1 MKKGLA
7 FSFLAV
13 LFLLSNLL
21 AQPPIKEIRIVGNQR
36 VEREVILSAIGS
48 KEGEPLSRERLSED
62 VKAIFGLGYFKDV
75 KADVQETPEGA
86 IVTFVVLEKPR
97 VRDVAISGYQR
108 VKREEIEAVLKVKK
122 DDFFEPRAWEES
134 LEAVRQLYASKG
146 YYTAQVFGEV
156 EELEGNEVML
166 YLDIVEGP
174 RGWITEI
181 RFEGNE
187 VFSDRRLKKV
197 MRTKEK
203 NWLSW
208 LTKAGTMNRE
218 ILEVD
223 LARIRYFYHDHGYL
237 DVEVSEPEIGVS
249 RDGRSLSVVIR
260 VKEGRQYRVGS
271 VEVAGDLIAPK
282 EEILKEVKLETK
294 PGKVYRAS
302 QVERDR
308 EKLVAY
314 YADRGYA
321 FCEVSPLTS
330 RDAQKSLVH
339 LRFQIDKGPKVRLG
353 RITVRGNTKTVDK
366 VIRRDIKLAE
376 GDVYKASEIRKGLR
390 RLRKL
395 GIFKDVNI
403 TTVPTAQEDVLD
415 LEVKV
420 EEMPTGAL
428 QFGGG
433 YSSLHGVVGMVSLSE
448 RNLFGRAIRAYIR
461 ATLGGEMSEFALG
474 ASDPRFL
481 DTQYSLGFDLY
492 NETYEY
498 STYDYR
504 VTGGDIA
511 VGKEL
516 TDELRV
522 DLVYKYERQRVFHI
536 TEDASDYIKSYA
548 GVTRTS
554 KATLSFNY
562 WTLNDFYIPT
572 KGWDNTLS
580 VTNAGGPLGG
590 DVDFV
595 KAILSLSYFRP
606 VWRDLVFNLRG
617 KVGII
622 EEYGGG
628 RIPLGERFYV
638 GGLRTLRGFEYGMAG
653 PVDENGEPLGALK
666 MFVMNFEFLYP
677 LSKELGLRGAVFY
690 DVGKGF
696 DHWGDITPL
705 RHAVGAGIRWYSP
718 VGPIR
723 IDWGYNLD
731 RKRGEKASV
740 WDFAVGIMY

>member
-1 MKKGLA
+1 MKKMWA
-7 FSFLAV
+7 FSLVVV
-13 LFLLSNLL
+13 LFSYSNLL
-21 AQPPIKEIRIVGNQR
+21 AQTPIKEIRIVGNQR
-36 VEREVILSAIGS
+36 VEKEVILSAIRS
-48 KEGEPLSRERLSED
+48 KEGEPLSKERLSED
-62 VKAIFGLGYFKDV
+62 VKAVFGLGYFRDV
-75 KADVQETPEGA
+75 RADVQETPEGA

-97 VRDVAISGYQR
+97 IKDVAISGHQR

-122 DDFFEPRAWEES
+122 DEFFEPRAWEDS

-146 YYTAQVFGEV
+146 YYTAQVSGEA
-156 EELEGNEVML
+156 EELEGNEVIL
-166 YLDIVEGP
+166 YLDILEGP
-174 RGWITEI
+174 KGWITEI

-187 VFSDRRLKKV
+187 VFSDGRLKRV

-237 DVEVSEPEIGVS
+237 DVEVSEPEIRVS
-249 RDGRSLSVVIR
+249 RDGRSLSVIVRIE
-260 VKEGRQYRVGS
+260 EGRQYRVGS
-271 VEVAGDLIAPK
+271 VEIAGDLIAPK
-282 EEILKEVKLETK
+282 EEILREVKLETK

-308 EKLVAY
+308 EKLVGS
-314 YADRGYA
+314 YADKGYA

-330 RDAQKSLVH
+330 RDPQKGLVH
-339 LRFQIDKGPKVRLG
+339 LRFQVDKGPKVRLG

-366 VIRRDIKLAE
+366 VIRRDIRLAE
-376 GDVYKASEIRKGLR
+376 GDVYKASEIRKALR
-390 RLRKL
+390 KLRKL
-395 GIFKDVNI
+395 GIFKEVDI
-403 TTVPTAQEDVLD
+403 STVPTAQEDVLD
-415 LEVKV
+415 LEVRV

-461 ATLGGEMSEFALG
+461 ATLGGEMNEFALG

-498 STYDYR
+498 STYDYQ
-504 VTGGDIA
+504 VTGGDVA

-516 TDELRV
+516 TDELNA
-522 DLVYKYERQRVFHI
+522 DLVYRYDRQKVFHI
-536 TEDASDYIKSYA
+536 TEDASEYIKSYA
-548 GVTRTS
+548 GVTRIS
-554 KATLSFNY
+554 KVTLSLNY
-562 WTLNDFYIPT
+562 WTLDDFYIPT

-580 VTNAGGPLGG
+580 VTNAGGPIGG
-590 DVDFV
+590 DVDFI
-595 KAILSLSYFRP
+595 KATLSVSYFRP

-617 KVGII
+617 KVGMI

-666 MFVMNFEFLYP
+666 MFVLNFEFLYP
-677 LSKELGLRGAVFY
+677 LSKELGLRAAVFY

-731 RKRGEKASV
+731 RRRGEKASV